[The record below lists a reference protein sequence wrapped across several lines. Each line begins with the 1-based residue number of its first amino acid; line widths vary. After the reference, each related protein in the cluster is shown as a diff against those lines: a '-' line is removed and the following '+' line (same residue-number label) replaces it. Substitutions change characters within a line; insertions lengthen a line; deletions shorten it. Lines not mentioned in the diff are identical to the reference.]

1 MRTPDSSRQD
11 LRSTPH
17 SNLAPDCTADI
28 RPGASS
34 MVEPLSVRGRLQS
47 IDHFAAFHGEG
58 QVVPIVVSRKA
69 FTTIRTICQVG
80 APLASRYCLA
90 GRAPI

>member
-1 MRTPDSSRQD
+1 VRTPDSSRQD

-34 MVEPLSVRGRLQS
+34 MPLSVRGRLQS

>member
-1 MRTPDSSRQD
+1 M
-11 LRSTPH
+11 
-17 SNLAPDCTADI
+17 
-28 RPGASS
+28 
-34 MVEPLSVRGRLQS
+34 QS

-69 FTTIRTICQVG
+69 FTTIRTISQVG

-90 GRAPI
+90 RRAPI